1 MTKKKL
7 GARGKQGIPGPPGPK
22 GSAGSAGLAGHRGP
36 AGKAG
41 HPGARGLS
49 GARGATGAKGAAT
62 RAQSLKGRKRLLLS
76 VERHIENIYGE
87 LTAQM
92 TRMARLQTQV
102 DELRGRL
109 KQIL

>member
-1 MTKKKL
+1 MTKKRP
-7 GARGKQGIPGPPGPK
+7 GARGQRGIPGPPGPK
-22 GSAGSAGLAGHRGP
+22 GSAGSAGHRGP

-49 GARGATGAKGAAT
+49 GARGATGAKGPAT
-62 RAQSLKGRKRLLLS
+62 RPLSVKGRRRLLQS
-76 VERHIENIYGE
+76 IEGHIENIYGE
-87 LTAQM
+87 LTGQM

-102 DELRGRL
+102 DELRARL